1 MTNPTSLWTR
11 LGSHLPGLA
20 RRRGHEAAPLLSA
33 IAGGLIAWGT
43 AIAGIAVV
51 DVIVRQILLEDV
63 RTYLARTAAGTAALI
78 DGDQLKIFT
87 SPDQDGSPEYNRA
100 SRPLRVLL
108 DTNPDFRFAYVGVV
122 HGNDMYFLLDGTRQG
137 TFDEAGR
144 PNHSPPM
151 EKDEPSPGELEVT
164 RTQRL
169 TVEKE
174 PTATAWGM
182 GIRAHAPIFSR
193 TGQMTGY
200 VGITVR
206 ADRYR
211 ELVRR
216 VDVSAALGVLIAGAL
231 AFLNG
236 VAIWRA
242 QISRRLAMAAQA
254 HTEDQLKRA
263 QAFANLGTWYVNLRT
278 HTGSMSSELR
288 QLLGDPVDSDR
299 PLAAY
304 LAVTH
309 PDDRSFVEPMLADLS
324 AGGGSRTLDHRFLVD
339 GTVKYVRAAVAARS
353 DDRGRPM
360 EMQGIVLDLTDL
372 QSAAL
377 ETLRAKEVAESANR
391 AKSDFL
397 ANMSHEI
404 RTPMNGVLG
413 MTELLLDT
421 QLDALQRDYAE
432 TIRDSGSSLL
442 TVINDILDFSK
453 VEAGKLELEQL
464 DVDLRDTFEDVARL
478 LSIQAHAKGLELTAQ
493 IDATLPDLVKGDA
506 GRIRQILLNLAGN
519 AIKFTTQG
527 EVSLEIKVLS
537 TGEHG
542 TTVRC
547 EVRDTGIGIPAD
559 RLESLFAPFMQ
570 VDTSTTR
577 RFGGTGLGLS
587 IVRRLVE
594 LMGGDTGVESVEG
607 RGSLFWFTAHF
618 APVLDSTQPHYPAP
632 ASIKGLRIVVVDDN
646 ATNRKVL
653 MGQLLLCGVEPVSA
667 SSAEE
672 ALALMR
678 QAEAAGRPFDAAL
691 LDHLMPECDG
701 ADLGRTIVQDA
712 ALKSTRLVLLTSS
725 GQRGDGQMF
734 ADIGFAGYL
743 LKPVTQRDLT
753 ECLILVLAN
762 SAHSWHLQSQPMI
775 TRHALRAQRTRSRNR
790 ILLAEDN
797 LVNQKVALRLLEK
810 LDYRVDVVADGL
822 AAVVAWQTGKFD
834 LIIMDCQMPQMD
846 GYAAT
851 REIRR
856 LEAGQRHIPI
866 VALTAHAMKGD
877 EEKCRAAGMD
887 DYLSKPID
895 RVRLDLCLER
905 FLPSTSATGVQAV
918 LKESAPGAGA
928 AAAPGCALPL
938 HAPVGRD
945 PVDRDPVDWDALLE
959 SIDGDLGFARE
970 LLGAFVGTADREL
983 TALAIALGSGDAA
996 TVREAAH
1003 TLKGTSA
1010 NLRASAAA
1018 AAAAQLEIA
1027 ARTGQH
1033 AELPALA
1040 NTLTAEVRGAIVYL
1054 QSKVG

>member
-1 MTNPTSLWTR
+1 MTNPTPVWKR
-11 LGSHLPGLA
+11 LLRRLPGLGRREGLEA
-20 RRRGHEAAPLLSA
+20 RPLLSA
-33 IAGGLIAWGT
+33 IAGGMIAWGT

-51 DVIVRQILLEDV
+51 DVIVRQVLLEDL
-63 RTYLARTAAGTAALI
+63 RTNLGRTAADTAALI
-78 DGDQLKIFT
+78 DGDQLRTFN
-87 SPDQDGSPEYNRA
+87 SPDQDGTPEYNRA

-108 DTNPDFRFAYVGVV
+108 DTNPDIRFAYVGVMD
-122 HGNDMYFLLDGTRQG
+122 GNVMHFVLDGTRQG

-151 EKDEPSPGELEVT
+151 EVDEPTPGEREVSKT
-164 RTQRL
+164 HRL

-174 PTATAWGM
+174 PSATAWGM
-182 GIRAHAPIFSR
+182 GIRAHAPVLAR
-193 TGQMTGY
+193 NGEMVGY

-211 ELVRR
+211 QLVRR
-216 VDVSAALGVLIAGAL
+216 VDVSAVLGVLIAGAL

-242 QISRRLAMAAQA
+242 QIARRRAMTAQA

-263 QAFANLGTWYVNLRT
+263 QAFANLGTWYANLRT
-278 HTGSMSSELR
+278 RTGSMSDELR
-288 QLLGDPVDSDR
+288 QLLGNPEDSDR

-309 PDDRSFVEPMLADLS
+309 SEDRSLVETMLADLGS
-324 AGGGSRTLDHRFLVD
+324 SGGSRTLDHRFVID
-339 GTVKYVRAAVAARS
+339 GVIKHVRAAVAARC
-353 DDRGRPM
+353 DARGQPM

-372 QSAAL
+372 KAAAL

-421 QLDALQRDYAE
+421 RLDALQRDYE
-432 TIRDSGSSLL
+432 
-442 TVINDILDFSK
+442 
-453 VEAGKLELEQL
+453 VEAGKLDLDLL
-464 DVDLRDTFEDVARL
+464 DVNLRDTFEDVARL

-493 IDATLPDLVKGDA
+493 IDAELPDLVKGDA

-519 AIKFTTQG
+519 AIKFTTKG
-527 EVSLEIKVLS
+527 EVSLEIKVL
-537 TGEHG
+537 G
-542 TTVRC
+542 TDASGTRVRC

-594 LMGGDTGVESVEG
+594 LMGGDAGVESVEG
-607 RGSLFWFTAHF
+607 VGSLFWFTAHF
-618 APVLDSTQPHYPAP
+618 APVVHSLQPLYPAP
-632 ASIKGLRIVVVDDN
+632 ASIKGQRVLVVDD
-646 ATNRKVL
+646 
-653 MGQLLLCGVEPVSA
+653 LLLCGVEPVSA
-667 SSAEE
+667 SSADE

-678 QAEAAGRPFDAAL
+678 QARAADRPFDAAL
-691 LDHLMPECDG
+691 LDYLMPDCDG
-701 ADLGRTIVQDA
+701 AELGRIIVQDE
-712 ALKSTRLVLLTSS
+712 ALKTTRLILLTSS
-725 GQRGDGQMF
+725 GQRGDGQLF
-734 ADIGFAGYL
+734 ADIGFAAYL

-762 SAHSWHLQSQPMI
+762 TAHSWHLQSQPMI
-775 TRHALRAQRTRSRNR
+775 TRHALRAQRAQTRNR

-810 LDYRVDVVADGL
+810 LNYRVDVVADGL
-822 AAVVAWQTGKFD
+822 TAVAAWQTGKYD

-846 GYAAT
+846 GYEAT
-851 REIRR
+851 REIRK
-856 LEAGQRHIPI
+856 LEEGKRHIPI

-895 RVRLDLCLER
+895 RAKLEACLEHL
-905 FLPSTSATGVQAV
+905 LPSIGSTGLTLAIKEAPVVA
-918 LKESAPGAGA
+918 ESAPQ
-928 AAAPGCALPL
+928 
-938 HAPVGRD
+938 HTPVQ
-945 PVDRDPVDWDALLE
+945 PHHPVDWDALLE
-959 SIDGDLGFARE
+959 SIDGDQDFARD
-970 LLGAFVGTADREL
+970 LADAFIGTGDREL
-983 TALAIALGSGDAA
+983 AAIAAALGTGDAA
-996 TVREAAH
+996 ALRESAH
-1003 TLKGTSA
+1003 ALKGASA
-1010 NLRASAAA
+1010 NLRASAATS
-1018 AAAAQLEIA
+1018 AAAQLESA
-1027 ARTGQH
+1027 AGMGTSPQI
-1033 AELPALA
+1033 PALA
-1040 NTLTAEVRGAIVYL
+1040 EKLTTEVKRMTAYL
-1054 QSKVG
+1054 RSKVG